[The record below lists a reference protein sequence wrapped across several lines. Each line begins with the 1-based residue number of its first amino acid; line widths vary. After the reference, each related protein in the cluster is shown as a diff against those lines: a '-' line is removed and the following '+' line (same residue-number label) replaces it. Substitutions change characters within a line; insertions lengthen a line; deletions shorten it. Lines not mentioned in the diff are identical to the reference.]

1 MPLSENKDL
10 KLYYSISE
18 VAKMFNVSET
28 LLRFW
33 EKQFPQIKPR
43 KSGRNIR
50 QYSRD
55 DIEQVRLIYNLVKV
69 RGLKLAAARDAL
81 NKNHSGEQQT
91 TEVIEKLKN
100 IYNDGHEIGNHSY
113 IHPNFMNITE
123 ERMNDEL
130 KKTEEPRPHRAHS
143 NTQPDIFPP
152 QGIPLGVHDTRFH
165 KNETRKFLNT
175 FLYGAH
181 LTNPQTFRLLI
192 SFSLFSQ

>member
-69 RGLKLAAARDAL
+69 LGLKLAAARDAL

-100 IYNDGHEIGNHSY
+100 IRAELMNLKHSL
-113 IHPNFMNITE
+113 
-123 ERMNDEL
+123 D
-130 KKTEEPRPHRAHS
+130 
-143 NTQPDIFPP
+143 Q
-152 QGIPLGVHDTRFH
+152 
-165 KNETRKFLNT
+165 FL
-175 FLYGAH
+175 
-181 LTNPQTFRLLI
+181 
-192 SFSLFSQ
+192 